1 MTSSLRIDRA
11 RTPAP
16 MRRVPALWAL
26 PLLLS
31 CAKTPPVAAPVAAAP
46 PPAASPAPEPT
57 ALGDLP
63 SPTDLAERMAC
74 LDGDGPS
81 CDAWRQGVTQRIV
94 ATLQQGDVLAAGS
107 QVRELCG
114 LLDPELADLRCMA
127 GQIEHC
133 SPDRQGVERACILVE
148 GAHPRCEATTPY
160 VRQPP
165 AGWYDY
171 QEVPAAGFTVLEF
184 DEDTVAGP
192 LLLQAPDGTRTWLPG
207 LHEPGCHEVRDGQVW
222 VSKGERCTA
231 YEALT
236 AEVIAERGIPEA
248 DGVAKERVVHLVGA
262 PGLSFAVATVPPRF
276 FTGPEDE
283 VDLVPWRTLQEVTLD
298 GEGQATI
305 TLPAGMRNVVLNGM
319 DLLPNGPGP
328 WRYYVGQSRYDG
340 LARPIAQPGD
350 RCRAGE
356 VEGPC
361 EEVAYGLEGERYLVE
376 DRGDHLQLSPLVE
389 VLPMVSPP
397 MDEPYFEGNYG
408 FYREQDTAI
417 WLPVGGE
424 YVVDDYRMCARA
436 TVTGP
441 GPLPMMQRLCG
452 DPSPMALRTTTGE
465 AVGPVFASQSAVGT
479 DGNAWLHPRDVRY
492 LPGGQPLYP
501 AGEPLTATLTGRWVT
516 EDGDQHVVTEV
527 QWTGTDG
534 DGDRMNDGT
543 APVVHWPGGAW
554 ADGHLFLGTEAER
567 WVDTC
572 HGRFEALTPLP

>member
-1 MTSSLRIDRA
+1 MHAAFSSG
-11 RTPAP
+11 
-16 MRRVPALWAL
+16 VPQEDIEF
-26 PLLLS
+26 
-31 CAKTPPVAAPVAAAP
+31 VASHYATITTAAAC
-46 PPAASPAPEPT
+46 ST
-57 ALGDLP
+57 G
-63 SPTDLAERMAC
+63 
-74 LDGDGPS
+74 
-81 CDAWRQGVTQRIV
+81 IN
-94 ATLQQGDVLAAGS
+94 ATHT
-107 QVRELCG
+107 
-114 LLDPELADLRCMA
+114 
-127 GQIEHC
+127 IE
-133 SPDRQGVERACILVE
+133 
-148 GAHPRCEATTPY
+148 
-160 VRQPP
+160 
-165 AGWYDY
+165 
-171 QEVPAAGFTVLEF
+171 
-184 DEDTVAGP
+184 
-192 LLLQAPDGTRTWLPG
+192 
-207 LHEPGCHEVRDGQVW
+207 
-222 VSKGERCTA
+222 
-231 YEALT
+231 
-236 AEVIAERGIPEA
+236 
-248 DGVAKERVVHLVGA
+248 
-262 PGLSFAVATVPPRF
+262 
-276 FTGPEDE
+276 
-283 VDLVPWRTLQEVTLD
+283 EVTLD
-298 GEGQATI
+298 TATRIKNVNPDVTVGMYWRSDFVMEIEECSWFADEWLAHPEWRLKMDNGTVI
-305 TLPAGMRNVVLNGM
+305 TRSDRFFYIDYSNPDACAFYTKVLVNVSSFLNDSGAPILDYVYIDGDPALSQTSSFLPGIGPARSQQLVGDIYNCFGGIQSQLDERGFDQKVVLNGM